1 MTVDH
6 IVPLE
11 LGGANDL
18 DNLQVQPLEESLE
31 KDRLEND
38 VHHRFCAGE
47 LTLEQAQSMFHREW
61 P

>member
-11 LGGANDL
+11 LGGASDL
-18 DNLQVQPLEESLE
+18 DYLQVQPLEESLE
-31 KDRLEND
+31 KDRLENA
-38 VHHRFCAGE
+38 VHRRFCAAE